1 MKRSFSKENVRR
13 NMTNHNRAVE
23 NENKSIQNIDE
34 KIKNEPESGE
44 SCVRTPDVQSRK
56 KRTLYGI
63 VAVLSLIVFFISM
76 LPLAVAKINVGVV
89 IPAVGSILL
98 AVYCLLS
105 LKFPLENIP
114 WKQEMSEEYLQRI
127 KDASEKQRTR
137 KTKFRKSIILGIK
150 KEELEEFDKSEEN
163 YVPGMLMSREK
174 RVLID
179 RAVWTLVAIAVF
191 MIGVISYMMLNGYTK
206 FEGKYRGQTV
216 VVLGAKVNG
225 NKPSQSLRYRLDG
238 SIKILKA
245 HKDAKCIVSG
255 GQGKGETVAEADV
268 MSEYLLKNGI
278 ERDRIFIENKS
289 KNTRQNIEFSKELAK
304 NNNLSQKFIVVTD
317 KYHLYRASTYCKVL
331 GIEFYGYG
339 VKTRKDLVISYWTR
353 EMMAVFY
360 ELILG

>member
-1 MKRSFSKENVRR
+1 
-13 NMTNHNRAVE
+13 MTNHNRAVE
-23 NENKSIQNIDE
+23 NENKSAQNIDE
-34 KIKNEPESGE
+34 EIKNEPESGE

-163 YVPGMLMSREK
+163 YIPGMLMSREK

-191 MIGVISYMMLNGYTK
+191 MTGVISYMMLNGYTK

-245 HKDAKCIVSG
+245 HKDAK
-255 GQGKGETVAEADV
+255 
-268 MSEYLLKNGI
+268 
-278 ERDRIFIENKS
+278 
-289 KNTRQNIEFSKELAK
+289 
-304 NNNLSQKFIVVTD
+304 
-317 KYHLYRASTYCKVL
+317 
-331 GIEFYGYG
+331 
-339 VKTRKDLVISYWTR
+339 
-353 EMMAVFY
+353 
-360 ELILG
+360 